1 MGDGGARRLRADVE
15 LERTDVQARF
25 RRLVRLAHPDHGAAG
40 LGAAE
45 RLSELAEARTVLLDV
60 LNAEAADPEESAG

>member
-1 MGDGGARRLRADVE
+1 MWSSSAPTSR
-15 LERTDVQARF
+15 ARF